1 MGKFFLQCIYVIERI
16 RMKAMSIISSSHG
29 KFTQKK
35 KHTNQMLSI
44 PSLCMTFTT
53 FTQIID
59 EATLGKLF
67 SSASQI
73 RFGLHLFINYF
84 KIIWP
89 PF

>member
-1 MGKFFLQCIYVIERI
+1 
-16 RMKAMSIISSSHG
+16 
-29 KFTQKK
+29 
-35 KHTNQMLSI
+35 MLSI

-89 PF
+89 PFWWFNTFFFYLVINMKNDG